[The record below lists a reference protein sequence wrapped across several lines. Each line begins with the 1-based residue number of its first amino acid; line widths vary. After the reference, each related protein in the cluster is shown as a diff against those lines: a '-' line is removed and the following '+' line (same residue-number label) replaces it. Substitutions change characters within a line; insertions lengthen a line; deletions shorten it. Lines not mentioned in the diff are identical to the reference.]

1 MIFSNIHEK
10 IEIFFKPRVNEIL
23 KNKSESR
30 RRNLQK
36 SVVIQTKKNN
46 NINPQNWNSTNIF
59 IITLFSLLQKM
70 DKVCPFHPMGEK
82 TTEVES

>member
-1 MIFSNIHEK
+1 MRFWKLKVKVEG
-10 IEIFFKPRVNEIL
+10 EIFKKVLLFR
-23 KNKSESR
+23 
-30 RRNLQK
+30 Q
-36 SVVIQTKKNN
+36 KKNN
-46 NINPQNWNSTNIF
+46 NINPQSWNSTNIF

>member
-1 MIFSNIHEK
+1 MK
-10 IEIFFKPRVNEIL
+10 T
-23 KNKSESR
+23 KSESR

-36 SVVIQTKKNN
+36 SVVIQTKKK